1 MAKLNFRNIVKQT
14 DVDEAL
20 RLMDF
25 SIRSLRKISGV
36 AKDKSRAR
44 KEDAKENQMG
54 MVTRKVREA
63 LAVKTNMTVNQVLNE
78 KNMCEIS

>member
-1 MAKLNFRNIVKQT
+1 MAKLNFRNVVKQT

-25 SIRSLRKISGV
+25 SIRSLRKITGN

-44 KEDAKENQMG
+44 KEDAKEDQFAL
-54 MVTRKVREA
+54 VIRQVREA
-63 LAVKTNMTVNQVLNE
+63 LGGKTNMTVSQVLNVIN
-78 KNMCEIS
+78 KRDIT